1 MIDRIKSFIA
11 AKPKSS
17 LFIGVAI
24 AILIVL
30 GITDYFLMSPE
41 TYDVYDILV
50 ESHGLFF
57 DLIVFGIILSIYEEW
72 RNRKE
77 QLQRC
82 LDELNHLKFSK
93 IKNVGQKA
101 VVVAM
106 KMQKLKAKEIDL
118 SAFSIKEYHIHDL
131 GQMSNWRFGHLQR
144 FSITISTVSNTSF
157 SGIVLNNV
165 TFISCKFVNC
175 SFALSKFENVTFL
188 SCTFKDVN
196 FDNVLL
202 GKSIDFFERIKNI
215 QGDSRDLEELYEIK
229 EIDVNRDIE
238 AENPFFNPADILNNN
253 KYIIKPKN
261 REAIAKIG
269 EAL

>member
-1 MIDRIKSFIA
+1 
-11 AKPKSS
+11 
-17 LFIGVAI
+17 
-24 AILIVL
+24 
-30 GITDYFLMSPE
+30 
-41 TYDVYDILV
+41 
-50 ESHGLFF
+50 
-57 DLIVFGIILSIYEEW
+57 
-72 RNRKE
+72 
-77 QLQRC
+77 
-82 LDELNHLKFSK
+82 
-93 IKNVGQKA
+93 
-101 VVVAM
+101 
-106 KMQKLKAKEIDL
+106 MQKLKAKEIDL
-118 SAFSIKEYHIHDL
+118 STFSIKEYHIHDL
-131 GQMSNWRFGHLQR
+131 KQMSNWRFGHLQR

-229 EIDVNRDIE
+229 EIDANRDIE

-269 EAL
+269 ETL

>member
-11 AKPKSS
+11 ANPKSG

-57 DLIVFGIILSIYEEW
+57 DLIVFGIILSVYEEW

>member
-82 LDELNHLKFSK
+82 IDELNHLKFSK
-93 IKNVGQKA
+93 IKNAGQKA
-101 VVVAM
+101 IVVAM

-118 SAFSIKEYHIHDL
+118 SAFIIKEYHIHDL
-131 GQMSNWRFGHLQR
+131 RQMNNWRFGHLTR
-144 FSITISTVSNTSF
+144 FSITISTVSNTNF

-165 TFISCKFVNC
+165 TFMSCNFVDC

-188 SCTFKDVN
+188 SCTFKNVN

-215 QGDSRDLEELYEIK
+215 QGDSGDLEELYEIK

-261 REAIAKIG
+261 RVAIAKIG